1 MKFTRAWNIWKH
13 LNMAWSNK
21 PELYL
26 MFRVFIRGKK
36 GAKLRQPNEKHYSK
50 NFGNEAENVPGQK
63 SFHGKKS
70 SKSDN
75 SSYQVI
81 LHSFEVRKVLTELHE
96 IQQQNRKNFC
106 FVILQIAKYL
116 IF

>member
-1 MKFTRAWNIWKH
+1 
-13 LNMAWSNK
+13 MAWSNK
-21 PELYL
+21 SELYL

-50 NFGNEAENVPGQK
+50 NYGNEAENVPGQK